1 MGSPRGPSVGPPVL
15 IIFRFCAKAKG
26 EVIKMDNDLL
36 NSLPMGFGMALA
48 ANAEAMESFAKLS
61 REQKEKVLDGTK
73 HIRSKLE
80 MRNYVNQ
87 IAEGG
92 MM

>member
-1 MGSPRGPSVGPPVL
+1 
-15 IIFRFCAKAKG
+15 
-26 EVIKMDNDLL
+26 MDNNLPD
-36 NSLPMGFGMALA
+36 SLPVGFEMALA
-48 ANAEAMESFAKLS
+48 ANAEAMDSFSKLT
-61 REQKEKVLDGTK
+61 REQKKTVLDGAK

-92 MM
+92 ML

>member
-1 MGSPRGPSVGPPVL
+1 
-15 IIFRFCAKAKG
+15 
-26 EVIKMDNDLL
+26 MDNNLL
-36 NSLPMGFGMALA
+36 DSLPMGFGMALA
-48 ANAEAMESFAKLS
+48 ANVEAMESFSKLT
-61 REQKEKVLDGTK
+61 REQKQKVLDGSK

-92 MM
+92 ML

>member
-1 MGSPRGPSVGPPVL
+1 
-15 IIFRFCAKAKG
+15 
-26 EVIKMDNDLL
+26 MDDSLF

-48 ANAEAMESFAKLS
+48 ANAEAMENFAKLS
-61 REQKEKVLDGTK
+61 GEQKDKVLDGTK

-92 MM
+92 ML

>member
-1 MGSPRGPSVGPPVL
+1 
-15 IIFRFCAKAKG
+15 
-26 EVIKMDNDLL
+26 MDNNLL
-36 NSLPMGFGMALA
+36 SGLPAGFGMALA
-48 ANAEAMESFAKLS
+48 ANAEAMDSFARLS
-61 REQKEKVLDGTK
+61 DEQKKKVLDGTQY
-73 HIRSKLE
+73 IRSKLE

>member
-1 MGSPRGPSVGPPVL
+1 
-15 IIFRFCAKAKG
+15 
-26 EVIKMDNDLL
+26 MDNDLHDA
-36 NSLPMGFGMALA
+36 LPTGFGMALA
-48 ANAEAMESFAKLS
+48 ANVEAMESFSKLT
-61 REQKEKVLDGTK
+61 REQKQKVLDGAG

-92 MM
+92 ML

>member
-1 MGSPRGPSVGPPVL
+1 
-15 IIFRFCAKAKG
+15 
-26 EVIKMDNDLL
+26 MDDNLL

-48 ANAEAMESFAKLS
+48 ANSEALESFAKLTQ
-61 REQKEKVLDGTK
+61 EQKNKVLDGTK

-92 MM
+92 ML

>member
-1 MGSPRGPSVGPPVL
+1 MGNNSL
-15 IIFRFCAKAKG
+15 
-26 EVIKMDNDLL
+26 D
-36 NSLPMGFGMALA
+36 SLPMGFGMALA

-61 REQKEKVLDGTK
+61 QEQKNKVIDGTK

-92 MM
+92 ML

>member
-1 MGSPRGPSVGPPVL
+1 MLPALDIFPFSAEAIWRG
-15 IIFRFCAKAKG
+15 
-26 EVIKMDNDLL
+26 EKMDNNLL

-48 ANAEAMESFAKLS
+48 ANAEALDSFAKLS
-61 REQKEKVLDGTK
+61 EEQKKKVLDGTQY
-73 HIRSKLE
+73 IRSKLE

-92 MM
+92 ML

>member
-1 MGSPRGPSVGPPVL
+1 
-15 IIFRFCAKAKG
+15 
-26 EVIKMDNDLL
+26 MDN
-36 NSLPMGFGMALA
+36 NFSGAMPAGFVSALA
-48 ANAEAMESFAKLS
+48 ANSEAMESFSKLTH
-61 REQKEKVLDGTK
+61 EQKKQVLDGTK

-92 MM
+92 ML

>member
-1 MGSPRGPSVGPPVL
+1 
-15 IIFRFCAKAKG
+15 
-26 EVIKMDNDLL
+26 MDNDLL
-36 NSLPMGFGMALA
+36 NGLPMGFGMALA
-48 ANAEAMESFAKLS
+48 ANAEAMVSFAKLS
-61 REQKEKVLDGTK
+61 QEQREKVLDGTK

-92 MM
+92 ML

>member
-1 MGSPRGPSVGPPVL
+1 MRPL
-15 IIFRFCAKAKG
+15 LFIFPAKMAHAMT
-26 EVIKMDNDLL
+26 EVNIMDN
-36 NSLPMGFGMALA
+36 NPYREMPVGFVSALA
-48 ANAEAMESFAKLS
+48 ANSEAMQKFSAYS
-61 REQKEKVLDGTK
+61 SEQKKQVIDGTK

-92 MM
+92 ML